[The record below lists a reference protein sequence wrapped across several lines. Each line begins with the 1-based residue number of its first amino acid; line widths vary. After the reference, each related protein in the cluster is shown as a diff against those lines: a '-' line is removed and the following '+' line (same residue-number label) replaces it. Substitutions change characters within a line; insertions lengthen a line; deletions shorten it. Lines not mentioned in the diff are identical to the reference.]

1 MTMSA
6 AEMIRSEQSGKA
18 GEPEYRGILAGM
30 KSTEL
35 PFEALGEFSNAP
47 FEFQNKALL
56 AWKDTKLIY
65 VHACTANRFSGNY
78 LMLCTQL
85 EKNIRQLGSFCLT
98 KAVLEQQGQSFPEL
112 SDLSIKE
119 LVCMVS
125 FHIRKAHAALEGI
138 YRDNDI
144 LGMTYLNWEYRW
156 IGLDNRLRATEVK
169 IEKIKN
175 GEITVEPVIRQAETF
190 KDAPRT
196 NENSRKNEE
205 TAKSLRA
212 NANALPFN
220 GDMAGLMRYWEK
232 KREKDAEEKRKERER
247 KLRRAER
254 LERES
259 GMIPGAYQPP
269 RPFEPDREMSK
280 LNKQMEAEAIRAELE
295 AEEKQEAE
303 NKTRTESKTEE
314 KQQNPGTVSEAE
326 ARKILMED
334 AMKRRDQ
341 KAIMAIPLEDTAALH
356 ERWVRFTASVSSRA
370 GPSDNV
376 RKALREK
383 RKKKKK

>member
-1 MTMSA
+1 MTME
-6 AEMIRSEQSGKA
+6 AEMVRDIQSGKA

-30 KSTEL
+30 KSTDL
-35 PFEALGEFSNAP
+35 PFEALSEFSNAP

-56 AWKDTKLIY
+56 LWKDTQLIY

-112 SDLSIKE
+112 SGLSIKE
-119 LVCMVS
+119 LVGMVS

-175 GEITVEPVIRQAETF
+175 GEIHLEPVVRQAETF
-190 KDAPRT
+190 KDVPRT
-196 NENSRKNEE
+196 NQNSRKNEE

-220 GDMAGLMRYWEK
+220 GAMAGLMGYWEK
-232 KREKDAEEKRKERER
+232 RREKDAEQKRKERER

-254 LERES
+254 LEREL
-259 GMIPGAYQPP
+259 GMLPK
-269 RPFEPDREMSK
+269 PFEPDREMTK
-280 LNKQMEAEAIRAELE
+280 LNKQMEAEAIRAELK
-295 AEEKQEAE
+295 AEEERE
-303 NKTRTESKTEE
+303 TEE
-314 KQQNPGTVSEAE
+314 EINTQAERHEEPKQQKPGTVSEAE
-326 ARKILMED
+326 ARKILLED
-334 AMKRRDQ
+334 AMKRKDQ

-356 ERWVRFTASVSSRA
+356 ERWVKFTSRA
-370 GPSDNV
+370 GPRAGPADDV
-376 RKALREK
+376 RKTLREK

>member
-1 MTMSA
+1 MTIA
-6 AEMIRSEQSGKA
+6 AEMVRNIQSGIA

-30 KSTEL
+30 KSTDL

-56 AWKDTKLIY
+56 LWKDTQLIY
-65 VHACTANRFSGNY
+65 IHACTANRFSGNY

-112 SDLSIKE
+112 SELSIKE
-119 LVCMVS
+119 LVSMVS

-175 GEITVEPVIRQAETF
+175 GEIHLEPVVLQAETF
-190 KDAPRT
+190 KDEPRT
-196 NENSRKNEE
+196 NQDSRKNEE

-220 GDMAGLMRYWEK
+220 GAMAGLMGYWEK
-232 KREKDAEEKRKERER
+232 KSEKDAEQKRKERER

-259 GMIPGAYQPP
+259 GMLPK
-269 RPFEPDREMSK
+269 PFEPDREMTK
-280 LNKQMEAEAIRAELE
+280 LNKQMEAEAIRAELK
-295 AEEKQEAE
+295 AEEKEKEEEEIKTQTEQEE
-303 NKTRTESKTEE
+303 P

-334 AMKRRDQ
+334 AMKRKDQ
-341 KAIMAIPLEDTAALH
+341 KAIMAIPLEDTATLH
-356 ERWVRFTASVSSRA
+356 DRWVKFTSRVGPRA
-370 GPSDNV
+370 GPADDV

>member
-6 AEMIRSEQSGKA
+6 EMVRDIQSGKA
-18 GEPEYRGILAGM
+18 GEVEYRGILAGM
-30 KSTEL
+30 KSTDL
-35 PFEALGEFSNAP
+35 PLEALSEFSNAP
-47 FEFQNKALL
+47 FEFQHKAGLL
-56 AWKDTKLIY
+56 WKDTQLIY

-112 SDLSIKE
+112 SELSIKE
-119 LVCMVS
+119 LVGMVS

-138 YRDNDI
+138 YRDNDV

-175 GEITVEPVIRQAETF
+175 GEIHLEPVIRQAETI
-190 KDAPRT
+190 KDEPRT
-196 NENSRKNEE
+196 NQDRRENED

-212 NANALPFN
+212 NANALPYN
-220 GDMAGLMRYWEK
+220 GDMAGLMRFWEWNH
-232 KREKDAEEKRKERER
+232 EKAVEEKRRERER

-259 GMIPGAYQPP
+259 GMLPK
-269 RPFEPDREMSK
+269 PFEPDQEMMKRS
-280 LNKQMEAEAIRAELE
+280 KQMEAEAIRAELE
-295 AEEKQEAE
+295 AEDKREAE
-303 NKTRTESKTEE
+303 ENNGGTENDVNEVN
-314 KQQNPGTVSEAE
+314 QQEPGTLSEAE

-334 AMKRRDQ
+334 AMKRKDQ

-356 ERWVRFTASVSSRA
+356 ERWVRFTARAVSRA
-370 GPSDNV
+370 GPADDV

>member
-1 MTMSA
+1 MTIA
-6 AEMIRSEQSGKA
+6 AEMVRDIQSGKT

-30 KSTEL
+30 KSTDL
-35 PFEALGEFSNAP
+35 PLEPLGEFSNAP

-56 AWKDTKLIY
+56 LWRDTQLIY
-65 VHACTANRFSGNY
+65 IHACTANRFSGNY

-112 SDLSIKE
+112 SELSIKE
-119 LVCMVS
+119 LVGMVS

-138 YRDNDI
+138 YRDNDN

-175 GEITVEPVIRQAETF
+175 GEIHLEPVVRQAETF
-190 KDAPRT
+190 KDEPRT
-196 NENSRKNEE
+196 NQDSRKNEE

-220 GDMAGLMRYWEK
+220 GAMAGLMGYWEK
-232 KREKDAEEKRKERER
+232 KSEKAAEEKRRERER

-259 GMIPGAYQPP
+259 GMVPGAYRPP
-269 RPFEPDREMSK
+269 KPFEPDREMTK

-334 AMKRRDQ
+334 AMKRKDQ

-356 ERWVRFTASVSSRA
+356 ERWVKFTSRVGPRA
-370 GPSDNV
+370 GPADNV

>member
-6 AEMIRSEQSGKA
+6 EMVRDIQSGKA

-30 KSTEL
+30 KSMDL
-35 PFEALGEFSNAP
+35 PLEALSEFSNAP
-47 FEFQNKALL
+47 FEFQHKAGLL
-56 AWKDTKLIY
+56 WKDTQLIY

-112 SDLSIKE
+112 SELSIKE
-119 LVCMVS
+119 LVGMVS

-138 YRDNDI
+138 YRDNDV

-175 GEITVEPVIRQAETF
+175 GEIHLEPVIRQAETF
-190 KDAPRT
+190 KDESHT
-196 NENSRKNEE
+196 NQDRRKNEE

-212 NANALPFN
+212 NANALPYN
-220 GDMAGLMRYWEK
+220 GDMAGLMRFWEWNHK
-232 KREKDAEEKRKERER
+232 KAVEEKRKERER

-259 GMIPGAYQPP
+259 GMLPK
-269 RPFEPDREMSK
+269 PFEPDREMMKRS
-280 LNKQMEAEAIRAELE
+280 KQMEAEAIRAELE
-295 AEEKQEAE
+295 AEDKQEAE
-303 NKTRTESKTEE
+303 ENNGGTENDVNEVN
-314 KQQNPGTVSEAE
+314 QQEPGTLSEAE

-334 AMKRRDQ
+334 AMKRKDQ

-356 ERWVRFTASVSSRA
+356 ERWVRFTARA
-370 GPSDNV
+370 GPRAGPADDV